1 MQYSNY
7 KGYQLRTRVFWGFL
21 VVSLLTMIGS
31 SILSFIVL
39 KNNAIEQSRT
49 EMQKDNNALM
59 ASLDYAVSR
68 TTIKTNEIPEVLKNK
83 ILEISD
89 VNKHDI
95 LIYDLEGNFLIS
107 NLDNS
112 LVKVKKIPQDIVKK
126 VITTDS
132 RIDFQ
137 EFDKVMDANKTSSY
151 SILKNNTLDPIGI
164 VYLPYYHND
173 SAYLSVLNKYLKYMV
188 LVNILILIFSI
199 WLSWIISNN
208 LTKALSRFSDMISRV
223 TLFDKDM
230 TPIKYYHNDE
240 LSALVK
246 SYNKMILQI
255 QEQKERLS
263 FIEKERAWREMA
275 KQVAHEVKN
284 PLTPMKLTIQNFD
297 RKFDAAD
304 PEIKEKV
311 KKMSESMVGQ
321 IDLISKV
328 ATAFSQ
334 FAQLPEKNDEE
345 FNLNKELENILRIF
359 NDDKI
364 FVHANKDK
372 IIIKMDKIYLNRIIT
387 NLVKNSLQ
395 ASEDEER
402 SIINIDVEQVNK
414 RINIQVEDNGSG
426 IPVELQARIFEPNF
440 TSKSTGMGLGLTMVR
455 KMIEEYQGTITFKSD
470 EGKGTTFFI
479 SLPSNI

>member
-1 MQYSNY
+1 MPYSNY

-39 KNNAIEQSRT
+39 KNNATEQSRT

-68 TTIKTNEIPEVLKNK
+68 TTIKTDEIPEVLKNK
-83 ILEISD
+83 ILEIAD

-107 NLDNS
+107 NKDIS
-112 LVKVKKIPQDIVKK
+112 LVKMRKIPKNILKK
-126 VITTDS
+126 VITTD
-132 RIDFQ
+132 RRVDYQ
-137 EFDKVMDANKTSSY
+137 EYDKQIDANKTSSY
-151 SILKNNTLDPIGI
+151 SILKNNTLDPIGV

-173 SAYLSVLNKYLKYMV
+173 SAYLSVLNKYLKYML
-188 LVNILILIFSI
+188 LVNILILLFSI
-199 WLSWIISNN
+199 WLSWIISAN
-208 LTKALSRFSDMISRV
+208 LTKALARFSEMISRV

-230 TPIKYYHNDE
+230 KPIKYYHNDE

-284 PLTPMKLTIQNFD
+284 PLTPMKLTIQNFE
-297 RKFDAAD
+297 RKFDPQD
-304 PEIKEKV
+304 PDIKDKV
-311 KKMSESMVGQ
+311 KNMSQSMVSQ

-345 FNLNKELENILRIF
+345 FNLNVELENILRIF

-372 IIIKMDKIYLNRIIT
+372 IMIKMDKVYLSRIIT
-387 NLVKNSLQ
+387 NLVKNALQ
-395 ASEDEER
+395 AAEDEQK
-402 SIINIDVEQVNK
+402 SIINVDVENVNK
-414 RINIQVEDNGSG
+414 RINIQVEDNGTG
-426 IPVELQARIFEPNF
+426 IPLNLQNRIFEPNF
-440 TSKSTGMGLGLTMVR
+440 TSKNTGMGLGLTMVR
-455 KMIEEYQGTITFKSD
+455 KMIEEYQGTITFKSE

>member
-1 MQYSNY
+1 MPYSNY

-21 VVSLLTMIGS
+21 VVSLLTMAAS
-31 SILSFIVL
+31 SVLSYIVL

-68 TTIKTNEIPEVLKNK
+68 TTIDTEDIPEVLKNK
-83 ILEISD
+83 ILEIAD
-89 VNKHDI
+89 VTKHEI
-95 LIYDLEGNFLIS
+95 LIYDLEGNFLVSSKEIS
-107 NLDNS
+107 Q
-112 LVKVKKIPQDIVKK
+112 VKMKKIPQDILKK
-126 VITTDS
+126 VLAKDT
-132 RIDFQ
+132 RVDFQ
-137 EFDKVMDANKTSSY
+137 EYDTQMQANKTSSY
-151 SILKNNTLDPIGI
+151 SILKNNNLDPIGI

-223 TLFDKDM
+223 TLFDKDLR
-230 TPIKYYHNDE
+230 PIKYYHNDE

-255 QEQKERLS
+255 QEQKERIS

-297 RKFDAAD
+297 RKFDPED
-304 PEIKEKV
+304 PDIKEKV
-311 KKMSESMVGQ
+311 KKMSESMVSQ

-345 FNLNKELENILRIF
+345 FDLKIELDNILRIF

-372 IIIKMDKIYLNRIIT
+372 IMIKMDKVYLNRIIT
-387 NLVKNSLQ
+387 NLVKNALQ
-395 ASEDEER
+395 ATEDE
-402 SIINIDVEQVNK
+402 SKALINVDVEQVNK
-414 RINIQVEDNGSG
+414 RINIHVEDNGNG
-426 IPVELQARIFEPNF
+426 IPMEMQSRIFEPNF
-440 TSKSTGMGLGLTMVR
+440 TSKNTGMGLGLTMVR
-455 KMIEEYQGTITFKSD
+455 KMIEEYQGTITFKSE
-470 EGKGTTFFI
+470 EGKGTTFYI

>member
-1 MQYSNY
+1 MQN
-7 KGYQLRTRVFWGFL
+7 
-21 VVSLLTMIGS
+21 
-31 SILSFIVL
+31 
-39 KNNAIEQSRT
+39 
-49 EMQKDNNALM
+49 
-59 ASLDYAVSR
+59 
-68 TTIKTNEIPEVLKNK
+68 
-83 ILEISD
+83 
-89 VNKHDI
+89 
-95 LIYDLEGNFLIS
+95 
-107 NLDNS
+107 
-112 LVKVKKIPQDIVKK
+112 IPQDILKR
-126 VITTDS
+126 VISTDG
-132 RIDFQ
+132 RLDFQ
-137 EFDKVMDANKTSSY
+137 EYDAQIDATKTSSY
-151 SILKNNTLDPIGI
+151 SILENNNLDPIGI

-230 TPIKYYHNDE
+230 KPIKYYHNDE

-297 RKFDAAD
+297 RKFDAED
-304 PEIKEKV
+304 PDIKEKV
-311 KKMSESMVGQ
+311 KKMSESMVSQ

-345 FNLNKELENILRIF
+345 FNLNKELENILNIF

-372 IIIKMDKIYLNRIIT
+372 IIIKMDKVYLNRIIT
-387 NLVKNSLQ
+387 NLVKNALQ
-395 ASEDEER
+395 ATEEAEK
-402 SIINIDVEQVNK
+402 SIINVDVEQVNK
-414 RINIQVEDNGSG
+414 RINIQIEDNGTG
-426 IPVELQARIFEPNF
+426 IPIEMQNRIFEPNF

-455 KMIEEYQGTITFKSD
+455 KMIEEYQGTITFKSE

>member
-1 MQYSNY
+1 MPYSNY

-31 SILSFIVL
+31 TILSYIVL
-39 KNNAIEQSRT
+39 KNNAEEQSRT

-68 TTIKTNEIPEVLKNK
+68 ETIQTDEIPEVLKNE

-95 LIYDLEGNFLIS
+95 QIYDLEGHFLIS
-107 NLDNS
+107 NKDS
-112 LVKVKKIPQDIVKK
+112 SQVKMQNIPQDILKR
-126 VITTDS
+126 VISTDG
-132 RIDFQ
+132 RLDFQ
-137 EFDKVMDANKTSSY
+137 EYDAQIDATKTSSY
-151 SILKNNTLDPIGI
+151 SILENNNLDPIGI

-230 TPIKYYHNDE
+230 KPIKYYHNDE

-297 RKFDAAD
+297 RKFDAED
-304 PEIKEKV
+304 PDIKEKV
-311 KKMSESMVGQ
+311 KKMSESMVSQ

-345 FNLNKELENILRIF
+345 FNLNKELENILNIF

-372 IIIKMDKIYLNRIIT
+372 IIIKMDKVYLNRIIT
-387 NLVKNSLQ
+387 NLVKNALQ
-395 ASEDEER
+395 ATEEAEK
-402 SIINIDVEQVNK
+402 SIINVDVEQVNK
-414 RINIQVEDNGSG
+414 RINIQIEDNGTG
-426 IPVELQARIFEPNF
+426 IPIEMQNRIFEPNF

-455 KMIEEYQGTITFKSD
+455 KMIEEYQGTITFKSE

>member
-1 MQYSNY
+1 MPYSNY

-21 VVSLLTMIGS
+21 VVSLLTMAAS
-31 SILSFIVL
+31 SVLSYFVL

-68 TTIKTNEIPEVLKNK
+68 TTIHTADIPEVLKNK

-95 LIYDLEGNFLIS
+95 RIYDLEGNFLIA
-107 NLDNS
+107 NQDPS
-112 LVKVKKIPQDIVKK
+112 LVKMKKIPQDILKK
-126 VITTDS
+126 VLATDT

-137 EFDKVMDANKTSSY
+137 EYDAQIDANKTSSY
-151 SILKNNTLDPIGI
+151 SILKNNTLDPIGV

-223 TLFDKDM
+223 TLFDKDLR
-230 TPIKYYHNDE
+230 PIKYYHNDE

-255 QEQKERLS
+255 QEQKERIS

-297 RKFDAAD
+297 RKFDPED
-304 PEIKEKV
+304 PDIKEKV
-311 KKMSESMVGQ
+311 KKMSESMVSQ

-345 FNLNKELENILRIF
+345 FNLKIELDNILRLF

-364 FVHANKDK
+364 FVNDNIDK
-372 IIIKMDKIYLNRIIT
+372 IMIKMDKVYLNRIIT
-387 NLVKNSLQ
+387 NLVKNALQ
-395 ASEDEER
+395 ATEDE
-402 SIINIDVEQVNK
+402 SKALINVDVEQVNK
-414 RINIQVEDNGSG
+414 RINIHIEDNGNG
-426 IPVELQARIFEPNF
+426 IPLKCRIEFLN
-440 TSKSTGMGLGLTMVR
+440 L
-455 KMIEEYQGTITFKSD
+455 
-470 EGKGTTFFI
+470 I
-479 SLPSNI
+479 SLQKIQEWA